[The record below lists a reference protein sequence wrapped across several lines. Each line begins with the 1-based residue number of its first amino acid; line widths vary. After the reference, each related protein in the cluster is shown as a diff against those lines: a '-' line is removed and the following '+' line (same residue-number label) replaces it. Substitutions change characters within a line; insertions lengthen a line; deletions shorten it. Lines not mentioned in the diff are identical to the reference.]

1 MELRRR
7 VRLANQKRLSLR
19 VKSTA
24 ATISHNFICWT
35 QNWLQPVSC
44 PRPVCGLVPPVACG
58 NFFFFFVFSERLHHL
73 TLHQMALQ
81 ASNFAKSQLWL

>member
-24 ATISHNFICWT
+24 ATISLFVGHRTGSSQFH
-35 QNWLQPVSC
+35 
-44 PRPVCGLVPPVACG
+44 VCGLVPPVACG